1 MERFYEPGIGGAKMR
16 GGTNESG
23 DCETICGDRLCNF
36 LSHLLYSHT
45 RHSKLSHTK
54 LKAYFVEK
62 NVSNQGNY
70 SSHILKMIGQL
81 IFNFSGYT
89 KMRLPNLVEHDTLHE
104 VNFNLQEN
112 YRIKLKTSN
121 IGLDLF

>member
-1 MERFYEPGIGGAKMR
+1 MSVRKRVQKMR

-45 RHSKLSHTK
+45 SHSKLS
-54 LKAYFVEK
+54 LKIESFVAEK
-62 NVSNQGNY
+62 NVSNQGIY

-104 VNFNLQEN
+104 VNFNL
-112 YRIKLKTSN
+112 
-121 IGLDLF
+121 

>member
-1 MERFYEPGIGGAKMR
+1 MR

-36 LSHLLYSHT
+36 LSHLFSSHT
-45 RHSKLSHTK
+45 SHSKLSPK
-54 LKAYFVEK
+54 IESFVEK
-62 NVSNQGNY
+62 TVTIRVIFICIYG
-70 SSHILKMIGQL
+70 SHILKMIGQL

-104 VNFNLQEN
+104 VNFNL
-112 YRIKLKTSN
+112 
-121 IGLDLF
+121 